1 MARLY
6 IIGNGF
12 DIAHRMKTSYWDFK
26 KWLAEQEDSAPKSLL
41 WVLSN
46 LESYCNVENFWS
58 SLELSLG
65 HMDIRSYLKEIM
77 GEHQITDIN
86 DEHYGELGEAWD
98 AVYAQLITIDAEMGL
113 DVISDIFADWI
124 RTIQPASAQEPQYQQ
139 LSGQDLYL
147 SFNYTNTLE
156 ELYAIPSSQVLHIHG
171 LASDA
176 ESILIF
182 GHGHMYDLDKCDA
195 IGEEVMGIDAEGVA
209 RMYGT
214 ELNNLYKDTE
224 SIYLQNQGWFDNLTN
239 AGITEIVALGFSFGE
254 VDDRYFRE
262 IKHRLPNAKWYFSI
276 YTKNEL
282 TRRVDIEHANDFI
295 KRVGINPKSCCG
307 FDSEEP
313 DININ
318 L

>member
-1 MARLY
+1 MAKLY

-12 DIAHRMKTSYWDFK
+12 DKAHGMKTSYWDFK
-26 KWLAEQEDSAPKSLL
+26 NWLEEQEDSVPKSLL
-41 WVLSN
+41 WVLNN

-65 HMDIRSYLKEIM
+65 HMDIRSCLKEIM

-139 LSGQDLYL
+139 LSNQDLYL
-147 SFNYTNTLE
+147 SFNFTNTLE
-156 ELYAIPSSQVLHIHG
+156 DLYAIPSSQVLHIHG

-182 GHGHMYDLDKCDA
+182 GHGHMYDLDNCDA
-195 IGEEVMGIDAEGVA
+195 IGNEVMGIDAEGVA

-214 ELNNLYKDTE
+214 ELNNLYKDTK
-224 SIYLQNQGWFDNLTN
+224 SIYSQNKGWFDNLPN
-239 AGITEIVALGFSFGE
+239 IGITNIVSLGFSFGE
-254 VDDRYFRE
+254 VDDCYFRE
-262 IKHRLPNAKWYFSI
+262 IIHRLPNVKWHFSI
-276 YTKNEL
+276 YTKDEQTKIADLKN
-282 TRRVDIEHANDFI
+282 ANDFI
-295 KRVGINPKSCCG
+295 RRMGINPINCYG

-313 DININ
+313 TIS
-318 L
+318 LKL

>member
-1 MARLY
+1 MAKLY

-12 DIAHRMKTSYWDFK
+12 DKAHRMKTSYWDFK
-26 KWLAEQEDSAPKSLL
+26 KWLEDQKDSATRSLL
-41 WVLSN
+41 WVLN
-46 LESYCNVENFWS
+46 NIESYCNVENFWS
-58 SLELSLG
+58 SLEAALG

-77 GEHQITDIN
+77 DEHQITDIN
-86 DEHYGELGEAWD
+86 DEHYGELGEAWE

-124 RTIQPASAQEPQYQQ
+124 RHIKPASAQEPQYQQ

-171 LASDA
+171 LASDE
-176 ESILIF
+176 ESILVL
-182 GHGHMYDLDKCDA
+182 GHGHMYDLDKCDT

-214 ELNNLYKDTE
+214 ALNNLHKDTE
-224 SIYLQNQGWFDNLTN
+224 SIFSQNQGWFDNLPN
-239 AGITEIVALGFSFGE
+239 SGITDIVALGFSFGE
-254 VDDRYFRE
+254 VDDKYFHE
-262 IKHRLPNAKWYFSI
+262 INRRLPNVQWNFSI
-276 YTKNEL
+276 YTKNEE
-282 TRRVDIEHANDFI
+282 TQKVDLKNANNFI
-295 KRVGINPKSCCG
+295 KRMGINPKSCCG

-313 DININ
+313 DIAIS